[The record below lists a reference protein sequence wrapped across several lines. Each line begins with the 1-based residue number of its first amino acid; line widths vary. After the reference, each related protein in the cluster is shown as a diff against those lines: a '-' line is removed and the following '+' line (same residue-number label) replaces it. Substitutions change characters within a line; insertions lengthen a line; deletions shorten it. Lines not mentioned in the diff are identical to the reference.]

1 MTPIIIDI
9 TIKYDWIKIRYYV
22 YSFVWIFYY
31 LSLTFEVSI
40 TYSLGR
46 LKFNT

>member
-1 MTPIIIDI
+1 MTPIIDI

-22 YSFVWIFYY
+22 NSSVWIFYY
-31 LSLTFEVSI
+31 LSLTIEVSN

-46 LKFNT
+46 FKFNI